1 MKALPNRTPARFTF
15 PVAHQPSSSQVTSK
29 STPSDSPRV
38 LAGTGSSFPTNLV
51 TPRDASPA
59 TLQRGPTQA
68 QGPAR
73 EGISASISCLLQS
86 IKNDEP
92 APPAPFPTPEQFRA
106 RVAHLNVD
114 TKIDTKIDTIFVLPT
129 PTPATPIA
137 SVPLDALPP
146 DFFNEPTPE

>member
-1 MKALPNRTPARFTF
+1 MKVDPNRPPARFTF
-15 PVAHQPSSSQVTSK
+15 PRPSSSQVTSQ
-29 STPSDSPRV
+29 STASDSPRV

-59 TLQRGPTQA
+59 NLQSGPTQA

-73 EGISASISCLLQS
+73 EGVSASISSLLQS
-86 IKNDEP
+86 IEKDGP

-106 RVAHLNVD
+106 RVAHLNID
-114 TKIDTKIDTIFVLPT
+114 TKIDTKIDTILVLPT

-137 SVPLDALPP
+137 SVPLDPLPP